1 MLTFSQFLTITKQSH
16 TCARLLFKSRR
27 WASEAMQEAGN
38 DTFNRGV
45 SDYEKIKEIAEAYT
59 TKRKYSVEEA
69 FYLIMP
75 ELWLQKKFP
84 KVMLRNSNLPE

>member
-1 MLTFSQFLTITKQSH
+1 
-16 TCARLLFKSRR
+16 
-27 WASEAMQEAGN
+27 MQEAGK

-45 SDYEKIKEIAEAYT
+45 SDYEKIKEIAVAYT